1 MAKTHEP
8 KPENLVLQEKY
19 IAYSYYKQQI
29 QVASEELSTLSMTKH
44 ALGLAKETLESMGSM
59 KGSADVIVPIGAQVF
74 AKAKLADVKDV
85 LVNIGGGVIVKK
97 DVPAAIKSIEAEE
110 KEVDNIS
117 AQLAAKLKDFSEK
130 MGEVE
135 AELEQYSAKLKG
147 TEK

>member
-1 MAKTHEP
+1 MAKNHEP

-44 ALGLAKETLESMGSM
+44 ALNLAKETLESMGSM

-110 KEVDNIS
+110 KEVDAIS
-117 AQLAAKLKDFSEK
+117 EQLTAKLKEFSEK
-130 MGEVE
+130 MGEAE
-135 AELEQYSAKLKG
+135 ADLEQYSAKMK
-147 TEK
+147 EKEK

>member
-1 MAKTHEP
+1 MAKNHEP

-44 ALGLAKETLESMGSM
+44 ALNLAKETLESMGSM

-85 LVNIGGGVIVKK
+85 LVNIGAGVIVKK

-130 MGEVE
+130 MGEAE

-147 TEK
+147 KEK